1 MRTYGRLLRYI
12 ANIKSE
18 IMIKTLLGVLI
29 SATHIAQAIFM
40 SRVVGMVWQHES
52 IGRILPQ
59 ICLVLLFV
67 LVRSL
72 LLREVET
79 YGKVLAARIKS
90 KLRLVVL
97 NKIFD
102 LGPGYLNSRRTGK
115 LSSLILDGIESLE
128 PFFVNYIPHALT
140 SLLCGAFIFVY
151 LCGFDAVGSC
161 IMLLSVV
168 LCIGIPMITV
178 PLINKTVTGYWSE
191 YSVLTSQYIDTIQGI
206 TALKTLNAEQ
216 SKGAELEKNATAFYK
231 KSIRNTG
238 ISLTNSAILLVLAA
252 VISSITVII
261 VALRVD
267 QGLAPAAS
275 VTAFLFLAGE
285 CSRLMVELN
294 RYWHSSFL
302 GLSVAKDLFELIE
315 KRPDVADCS
324 KPDANSLDGN
334 LPSID
339 FKNVRF
345 SYPTGTQAVK
355 DVTASIPSGATFAV
369 VGRSGAGKSTLLNLL
384 LRFYDVVGG
393 AILINGVDV
402 RKYSLEYLRRNIAV
416 VFQDSFLFCGTI
428 ADNIKM
434 ARPDATDDEMIAA
447 AKAANAHDF
456 ISALPQGYQTI
467 VGERGM
473 TLSGGERQRI
483 SIARA
488 VLKKAP
494 ILLLDEASSSVDAK
508 SEALIQSALSEMIR
522 THTTIIIAHRLSTI
536 QKADMIL
543 VLDEGRLVERGTHS
557 ELIAAKG
564 AYSKLIQAQE
574 EAIR

>member
-1 MRTYGRLLRYI
+1 MRTYGRLLRYL

-18 IMIKTLLGVLI
+18 ILIKTLLGVLI
-29 SATHIAQAIFM
+29 SATYIAQAIFM
-40 SRVVGMVWQHES
+40 SRVVSMVWQHAE
-52 IGRILPQ
+52 IGQILPQ
-59 ICLVLLFV
+59 IALVLLFV
-67 LVRSL
+67 LIRSL
-72 LLREVET
+72 LLREVEA

-90 KLRLVVL
+90 KLRLTIL

-102 LGPGYLNSRRTGK
+102 LGPGYMNTKRTGK

-128 PFFVNYIPHALT
+128 PFFVSYIPQALT
-140 SLLCGAFIFVY
+140 ALICGCFVFVY
-151 LCGFDAVGSC
+151 LCGFDVIGSC
-161 IMLLSVV
+161 IMLISVV

-178 PLINKTVTGYWSE
+178 PLINRTVTSYWTE
-191 YSVLTSQYIDTIQGI
+191 YSKLTSQYIDTIQGV
-206 TALKTLNAEQ
+206 TTLKTLNAEAT
-216 SKGAELEKNATAFYK
+216 KGEELQKNATAFCK

-238 ISLTNSAILLVLAA
+238 ISLSNSAIMLVLSA
-252 VISSITVII
+252 VISSITVVI

-302 GLSVAKDLFELIE
+302 GLSVAKELFELIE
-315 KRPDVADCS
+315 IVPEIADAS
-324 KPDANSLDGN
+324 KPDSTALDGG
-334 LPSID
+334 LPSISFD
-339 FKNVRF
+339 HVSF
-345 SYPTGTQAVK
+345 SYPTGAQAVK
-355 DVTASIPSGATFAV
+355 DVSMNIPSGSTVAI
-369 VGRSGAGKSTLLNLL
+369 VGRSGAGKSTMLNLL
-384 LRFYDVVGG
+384 LRFYDAASGS
-393 AILINGVDV
+393 IRINGIDL
-402 RKYSLEYLRRNIAV
+402 RDYSLEYLRKNIAV

-428 ADNIKM
+428 ADNLKM
-434 ARPDATDDEMIAA
+434 ARPDATDEEMIAA

-456 ISALPQGYQTI
+456 ISALPDGYQTV

-494 ILLLDEASSSVDAK
+494 VLLLDEATSSVDAE
-508 SEALIQSALSEMIR
+508 SEALIQAALIDMMR

-536 QKADMIL
+536 QKADTIF
-543 VLDEGRLVERGTHS
+543 VLDDGHLVESGTHS
-557 ELIAAKG
+557 QLLEQKG
-564 AYSKLIQAQE
+564 DYSELIQAQE
-574 EAIR
+574 DAIR